1 MSRWLMFASILPG
14 RSWKQVP
21 RGPLRASLRL
31 RGIRASLYVT
41 LVLLHIAGC
50 SIGPRPGGYFEDDG
64 PDARVPDV
72 SHVPDATPRPEPLA
86 RSGNK
91 PYSVYGKQYAPL
103 ASAAGYRERGIASW
117 YGKKFHGRRASSG
130 ETYDMYAMTAAHKT
144 LPLPSYVRVRNLE
157 NGRSVTV
164 RVNDRGPFLHNRLI
178 DLSYAAASRLGIVGT
193 GTGIVEIEAIDASQG
208 NTLVAAA
215 GSPGVELG
223 RVSSPSRPLVEII
236 PPANA
241 ATGPSLDRGPRLD
254 PIGDAA
260 TEPAPAPT
268 APTATIAGTPKLY
281 LQVGAF
287 KEWDNASQLRTRLE
301 RAAFRPVFIQS
312 QLTDSQTRVYRVR
325 IGPVASVE
333 ASDQLTQKLTG
344 HGVTDA
350 LIVVE

>member
-1 MSRWLMFASILPG
+1 
-14 RSWKQVP
+14 
-21 RGPLRASLRL
+21 
-31 RGIRASLYVT
+31 
-41 LVLLHIAGC
+41 
-50 SIGPRPGGYFEDDG
+50 
-64 PDARVPDV
+64 
-72 SHVPDATPRPEPLA
+72 
-86 RSGNK
+86 
-91 PYSVYGKQYAPL
+91 
-103 ASAAGYRERGIASW
+103 
-117 YGKKFHGRRASSG
+117 
-130 ETYDMYAMTAAHKT
+130 MTAAHKT

-254 PIGDAA
+254 PIVDAA

>member
-1 MSRWLMFASILPG
+1 MIASIL
-14 RSWKQVP
+14 
-21 RGPLRASLRL
+21 L
-31 RGIRASLYVT
+31 
-41 LVLLHIAGC
+41 AGC

-64 PDARVPDV
+64 PDARAPDV
-72 SHVPDATPRPEPLA
+72 SQIPDATPRAEPLA

-91 PYSVYGKQYAPL
+91 PYSVYGKQYTPL

-193 GTGIVEIEAIDASQG
+193 GTGIVEIEAIDASPG
-208 NTLVAAA
+208 ALVAAA

-223 RVSSPSRPLVEII
+223 RVSPPSRPLVEII

-241 ATGPSLDRGPRLD
+241 A
-254 PIGDAA
+254 
-260 TEPAPAPT
+260 EPASVPA
-268 APTATIAGTPKLY
+268 APATTTAGTPRLY

-301 RAAFRPVFIQS
+301 RAAFRPIFVQS
-312 QLTDSQTRVYRVR
+312 ALNENQARLYRVR
-325 IGPVASVE
+325 IGPVTSVE
-333 ASDQLTQKLTG
+333 DGDRLTQKLAE
-344 HGVTDA
+344 HGVADA